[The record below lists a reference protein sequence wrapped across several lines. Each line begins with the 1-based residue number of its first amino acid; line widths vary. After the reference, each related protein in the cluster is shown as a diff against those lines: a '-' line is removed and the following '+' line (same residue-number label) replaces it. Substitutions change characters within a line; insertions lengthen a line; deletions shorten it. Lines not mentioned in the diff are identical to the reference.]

1 MIEKSNNTSKLI
13 KKKKQQQLQNCE
25 AEIYN
30 PG

>member
-13 KKKKQQQLQNCE
+13 KKKTQQLQNCE

>member
-13 KKKKQQQLQNCE
+13 KKNQQLQNCE